1 MPGRNSPRATPVLS
15 LLLLAAC
22 SALAQFASDPL
33 LFEVASVKESAS
45 GGPGWSVSRGVGGRF
60 TAENVPLRAL
70 ITFAYEIRDQQL
82 TGAPRWIDDDR
93 FDIVAKPDRTVPV
106 GPQGEAAIK
115 GMVRS
120 LLAERFDLVVHRETR
135 IQPLYSLVVAKN
147 GPRMTE
153 SAPETAPETKGPN
166 VSMERGQITATG
178 TKMDTFARVL
188 SNQLGR
194 TVIDKTGLSADYDF
208 KLVFAPV
215 RQLNLSAD
223 GVLETSKSDS
233 LPVYDGPSIFTA
245 LQEQLG
251 VKLESQNGPVDIIV
265 VDRVEK
271 PSAN

>member
-1 MPGRNSPRATPVLS
+1 MPGRNSPRTTPVLS

-22 SALAQFASDPL
+22 SALAQFASDPPA
-33 LFEVASVKESAS
+33 FEVASVKESAS
-45 GGPGWSVSRGVGGRF
+45 GGPTWSVSRGVGGRF

-70 ITFAYEIRDQQL
+70 ITFAYEIRDRQL

-106 GPQGEAAIK
+106 CPQGEAAIK
-115 GMVRS
+115 GMLRS
-120 LLAERFDLVVHRETR
+120 LLAERFDLVVHRETG

-153 SAPETAPETKGPN
+153 SAPETKGPN
-166 VSMERGQITATG
+166 VSVERGQITATG
-178 TKMDTFARVL
+178 TKMDTIDRVL

-208 KLVFAPV
+208 KLVFAPL

-233 LPVYDGPSIFTA
+233 LPVYDGPAIFTA
-245 LQEQLG
+245 LREQLG

-265 VDRVEK
+265 IDRVEK
-271 PSAN
+271 PSGN